1 MSTQAGAKKDSNIIK
16 RFGKFLKATRSELK
30 KVIWPNRS
38 ELVNNT
44 IIVII
49 SVALVMFALWV
60 LDSVFGLALN
70 LIVG

>member
-1 MSTQAGAKKDSNIIK
+1 MSTQAGAKKDSNIK

-49 SVALVMFALWV
+49 SVALVVFALWV
-60 LDSVFGLALN
+60 LDSIFGLALH

>member
-1 MSTQAGAKKDSNIIK
+1 MSTQAGAKKDSNIK
-16 RFGKFLKATRSELK
+16 KFGKFLKATRSELK

-49 SVALVMFALWV
+49 SVALVVFALWV
-60 LDSVFGLALN
+60 LDSIFGLALN